1 MIKFSFEMFTDWRS
15 FSRLTNE
22 VEGESYRHNGER
34 HQPQYAHHD
43 PEPLL
48 SVGVALHHRPQALRP
63 I

>member
-1 MIKFSFEMFTDWRS
+1 MFADWRS

>member
-1 MIKFSFEMFTDWRS
+1 MQYPVIMFYHVIVKPG
-15 FSRLTNE
+15 LVNE